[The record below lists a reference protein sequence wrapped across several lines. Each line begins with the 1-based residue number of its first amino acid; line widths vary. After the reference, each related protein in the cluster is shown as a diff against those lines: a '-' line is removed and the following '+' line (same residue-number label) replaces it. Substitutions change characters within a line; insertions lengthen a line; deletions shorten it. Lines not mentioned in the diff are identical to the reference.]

1 MISMRKLL
9 GLSYSFSNI
18 VRKNFKKLD
27 ENDISYFKRILNS
40 NSILTDSH
48 DV

>member
-1 MISMRKLL
+1 MISKKKFM

-18 VRKNFKKLD
+18 VRKNFKKL
-27 ENDISYFKRILNS
+27 EEIDISYFKKILSS
-40 NSILTDSH
+40 NSILTDAH

>member
-1 MISMRKLL
+1 MISKRIFL

-27 ENDISYFKRILNS
+27 DNDISHFKKILSS
-40 NSILTDSH
+40 NSILTDPH